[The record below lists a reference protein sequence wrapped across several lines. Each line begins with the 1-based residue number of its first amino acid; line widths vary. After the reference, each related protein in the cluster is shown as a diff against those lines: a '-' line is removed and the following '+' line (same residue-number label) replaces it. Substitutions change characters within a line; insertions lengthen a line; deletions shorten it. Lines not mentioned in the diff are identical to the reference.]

1 MENIRKEYDAIVD
14 ELKERAELI
23 ASENKELT
31 REECISQA
39 LDDGFMW
46 DDDKAYVLAWAVENG
61 TITWGAPVEWWA
73 IEDMLREDI
82 AYELERGEDKKGK

>member
-1 MENIRKEYDAIVD
+1 
-14 ELKERAELI
+14 
-23 ASENKELT
+23 
-31 REECISQA
+31 
-39 LDDGFMW
+39 MW

-73 IEDMLREDI
+73 IDEMLREDI